1 MDDRP
6 VSKYLSHASRHLLK
20 SPGLQSDI
28 RLMTPSQSAMVPT
41 VVEFKRIRHEGGKM
55 RRYNFIIISAMTAL
69 LTFTSFGRAADVAK
83 IGIIDGQR
91 VLETS
96 DAGKTARAG
105 IKGQYNRME
114 EELKKRGAEFEELKK
129 QFERNA
135 MVMSQEKREQS
146 QRDLQIKQM
155 DLQQLGKKYSTEL
168 KALEK
173 KYTERIQKDVLKLTE
188 EIGKSGGYLLI
199 IDKPGVL
206 YHPNSIE
213 LTDQLIQKYNA
224 KYAKGDTE
232 ASKKD

>member
-1 MDDRP
+1 
-6 VSKYLSHASRHLLK
+6 
-20 SPGLQSDI
+20 
-28 RLMTPSQSAMVPT
+28 
-41 VVEFKRIRHEGGKM
+41 M
-55 RRYNFIIISAMTAL
+55 RRYNMIIAAAMMIL
-69 LTFTSFGRAADVAK
+69 FSMTSVGMSADVAK

-96 DAGKTARAG
+96 DAGKTARTR
-105 IKGQYNRME
+105 IKEKYSRME

-129 QFERNA
+129 QYERNA
-135 MVMSQEKREQS
+135 MVMSQEKREES

-155 DLQQLGKKYSTEL
+155 DLQQLSKKYSGEL
-168 KALEK
+168 KELEK
-173 KYTERIQKDVLKLTE
+173 KYTERIQKDIYLLTE
-188 EIGKSGGYLLI
+188 ELGKSGGYLLI

-224 KYAKGDTE
+224 KYGKGEAE

>member
-1 MDDRP
+1 MDP
-6 VSKYLSHASRHLLK
+6 LN
-20 SPGLQSDI
+20 
-28 RLMTPSQSAMVPT
+28 
-41 VVEFKRIRHEGGKM
+41 EGGKM
-55 RRYNFIIISAMTAL
+55 RRYNLIIISAMTVL
-69 LTFTSFGRAADVAK
+69 LTTASYGMAADVAK

-96 DAGKTARAG
+96 DAGKAARG
-105 IKGQYNRME
+105 EIKGAYNRME

-168 KALEK
+168 KAIEK

-188 EIGKSGGYLLI
+188 EMGKSGGYLLI

-224 KYAKGDTE
+224 KYAKGDAE

>member
-1 MDDRP
+1 
-6 VSKYLSHASRHLLK
+6 
-20 SPGLQSDI
+20 
-28 RLMTPSQSAMVPT
+28 
-41 VVEFKRIRHEGGKM
+41 M
-55 RRYNFIIISAMTAL
+55 RRYNPIIMLAMIVLLISTNSGL
-69 LTFTSFGRAADVAK
+69 AADVAK
-83 IGIIDGQR
+83 IGIVDGQR

-96 DAGKTARAG
+96 DAGKAARAL
-105 IKGQYNRME
+105 IKEQYNRME
-114 EELKKRGAEFEELKK
+114 EELKKRGAEFEEMKQ

-155 DLQQLGKKYSTEL
+155 DLQQLGKKYSSEL
-168 KALEK
+168 KELEK
-173 KYTERIQKDVLKLTE
+173 KYTTRIQKDVLTLTG

-199 IDKPGVL
+199 VDKPGVL

-224 KYAKGDTE
+224 KDAKGNTE

>member
-1 MDDRP
+1 
-6 VSKYLSHASRHLLK
+6 
-20 SPGLQSDI
+20 
-28 RLMTPSQSAMVPT
+28 
-41 VVEFKRIRHEGGKM
+41 M
-55 RRYNFIIISAMTAL
+55 RRYNLIIIT
-69 LTFTSFGRAADVAK
+69 LTVILSITSYGMSADVAK

-96 DAGKTARAG
+96 EAGKAARAL
-105 IKGQYNRME
+105 IKEKYSRME

-155 DLQQLGKKYSTEL
+155 DLQQLGKKYSGEL
-168 KALEK
+168 KEIEK
-173 KYTERIQKDVLKLTE
+173 KYTTRIQKDVLTLTAE
-188 EIGKSGGYLLI
+188 MGKSGGYLLI

-206 YHPNSIE
+206 YHPNSID
-213 LTDQLIQKYNA
+213 LTDQVIQKYNA